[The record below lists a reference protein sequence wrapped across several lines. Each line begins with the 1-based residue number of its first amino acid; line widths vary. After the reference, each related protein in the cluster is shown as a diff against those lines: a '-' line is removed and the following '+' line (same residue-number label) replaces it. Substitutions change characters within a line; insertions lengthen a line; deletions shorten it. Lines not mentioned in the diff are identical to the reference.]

1 MVKYLENFKNG
12 PEGVNKLPVLL
23 ILDSKVSK
31 GNSAFPTKFQ
41 LCKIIRIGNF
51 RSSGYGRSL
60 AFKRG
65 HGFKPQHWIM
75 EGQFFT

>member
-51 RSSGYGRSL
+51 
-60 AFKRG
+60 
-65 HGFKPQHWIM
+65 
-75 EGQFFT
+75 GQVVMGGVLHSKEVVGSNPSTG